1 MLKFLRQEP
10 FLLSG
15 NTGLAHHSKLV
26 PLFAAMLLVSGAF
39 TLTYGQ
45 TQSAQTLAERSAIVV
60 RGKVLKVNASDEPMV
75 APSPSTAVISVIQM
89 YSGNEIAG
97 DLHGRT
103 ATVILSRPGSVQ
115 IGEELLFFGNPR
127 FMGRSV
133 TIADEGEMP
142 EKQVG
147 PALLSTLEQGSQAR
161 KDAPIRDRIATARLV
176 FRGTVESV
184 NPLNPQGKAA
194 EENQRPAMLPSEH
207 DPEWQVANVRVS
219 KPLRGGEAGQLVPIL
234 FPASTDIM
242 WFNSPKLK
250 VGQDAVFLAHTPG
263 KQDVRLAQDRF
274 VARLQEK
281 QPVYFVAEPSDV
293 LPPSDEE
300 HLRALSATVK
310 ETKE

>member
-1 MLKFLRQEP
+1 
-10 FLLSG
+10 
-15 NTGLAHHSKLV
+15 
-26 PLFAAMLLVSGAF
+26 
-39 TLTYGQ
+39 LTYGQ

-103 ATVILSRPGSVQ
+103 ATVILSRPGTVQ
-115 IGEELLFFGNPR
+115 IGAELLFFGNPR

-161 KDAPIRDRIATARLV
+161 KDAPIRDRIATATLV

-184 NPLNPQGKAA
+184 NPLNPQEKAA
-194 EENQRPAMLPSEH
+194 EES
-207 DPEWQVANVRVS
+207 
-219 KPLRGGEAGQLVPIL
+219 I
-234 FPASTDIM
+234 DIM

-250 VGQDAVFLAHTPG
+250 VGQDAVFLAHTPS

-274 VARLQEK
+274 VAKLQEK
-281 QPVYFVAEPSDV
+281 QTVYFVAEPSDV

-310 ETKE
+310 EAKE